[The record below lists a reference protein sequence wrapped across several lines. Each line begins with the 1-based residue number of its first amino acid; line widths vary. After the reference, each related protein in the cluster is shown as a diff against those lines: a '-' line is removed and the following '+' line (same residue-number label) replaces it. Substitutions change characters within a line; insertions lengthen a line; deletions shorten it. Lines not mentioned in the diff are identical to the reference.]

1 VKFLASPI
9 LKFDVVNM
17 DKRSKSRGHTVGE
30 PDSADSLVSAIAGEI
45 LAPENLN
52 LIIPVSMF
60 IVPAPPT
67 TRKLVS
73 LQANG
78 HREQLPF

>member
-60 IVPAPPT
+60 IVPAPT

-73 LQANG
+73 LQADG
-78 HREQLPF
+78 HREQSPF

>member
-9 LKFDVVNM
+9 LKFDVVM
-17 DKRSKSRGHTVGE
+17 DRRSKSKGHTLGE

-60 IVPAPPT
+60 IVPAPT
-67 TRKLVS
+67 TAKPLS
-73 LQANG
+73 LQANR
-78 HREQLPF
+78 HRELLPF